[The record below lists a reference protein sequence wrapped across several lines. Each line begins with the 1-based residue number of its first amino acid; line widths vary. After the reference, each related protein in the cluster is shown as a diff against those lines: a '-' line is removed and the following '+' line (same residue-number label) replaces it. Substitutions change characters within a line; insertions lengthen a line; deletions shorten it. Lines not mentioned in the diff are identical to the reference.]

1 MPTWVALLR
10 AVNLGGR
17 NRVSMPVLREGLAAA
32 GFTAVRTYVNSGNV
46 VAGSALTDPAAVA
59 AAVRRVVAERFDLDV
74 PVVVRTGEQLDALV
88 AWNPFPDAAA
98 ERPNL
103 VQVVHLVAEP
113 DPDRLAAVLA
123 ADVAP
128 DRIAARGT
136 EVVIAYADRT
146 TGTAAER
153 AMRRLGTE
161 GTARNWR
168 TLRALADLARAGG
181 VAGGEKPA
189 RAPVSLPR
197 PRPGRARG

>member
-1 MPTWVALLR
+1 MTRGDVAVPTWVALLR
-10 AVNLGGR
+10 AVNLGGH
-17 NRVSMPVLREGLAAA
+17 NRVSMPVLREELAAA

-59 AAVRRVVAERFDLDV
+59 AAVRQVVAERFDLDV
-74 PVVVRTGEQLDALV
+74 PVIVRSGEQLDALI
-88 AWNPFPDAAA
+88 AWNPFPDAAL

-103 VQVVHLVAEP
+103 VSVVHLAAEP

-128 DRIAARGT
+128 DRITARGT

-146 TGTAAER
+146 TGTAAEK
-153 AMRRLGTE
+153 ALRRLGTE

-168 TLRALADLARAGG
+168 TLRALADLART
-181 VAGGEKPA
+181 
-189 RAPVSLPR
+189 
-197 PRPGRARG
+197 